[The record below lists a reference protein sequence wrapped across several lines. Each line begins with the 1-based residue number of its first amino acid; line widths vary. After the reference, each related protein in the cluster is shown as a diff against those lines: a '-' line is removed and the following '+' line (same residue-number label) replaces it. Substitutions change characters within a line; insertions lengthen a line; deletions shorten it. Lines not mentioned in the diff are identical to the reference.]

1 MNMPRVIHFD
11 IGADQPER
19 AIKFYSD
26 VFGWKIQKWEGPMD
40 YWLVYTGEGPGI
52 DGGLSKRM
60 NPSETTTNT
69 IGVPSVDEYLTKIEK
84 SGGKV
89 VMPKTAIPG
98 VGWFASCQDT
108 EGNVFGIMQE
118 DSSAR

>member
-1 MNMPRVIHFD
+1 MPRVIHFD
-11 IGADQPER
+11 ISADQPER
-19 AIKFYSD
+19 AVKFYTE

-40 YWLVYTGEGPGI
+40 YWLIYTGEGPGI

-60 NPSETTTNT
+60 SPSDTTINT
-69 IGVPSVDEYLTKIEK
+69 IGVPSIDEYTAKIEK

-89 VMPKTAIPG
+89 VMPKTAIAG
-98 VGWFASCQDT
+98 IGWFASCKDT
-108 EGNVFGIMQE
+108 EGNTFGIMEE

>member
-1 MNMPRVIHFD
+1 MPRVIHFD
-11 IGADQPER
+11 IGVDQPER
-19 AIKFYSD
+19 AVKFYSE

-40 YWLVYTGEGPGI
+40 YWLVHTGEGPGI
-52 DGGLSKRM
+52 DGGMAKRTS
-60 NPSETTTNT
+60 PSQTTTNT
-69 IGVPSVDEYLTKIEK
+69 IGVPSVDEYLVRIEK

-108 EGNVFGIMQE
+108 EGNIFGIMQE
-118 DSSAR
+118 DSSAH